1 MQKSRRGRDGG
12 LVVASQAFHAMPV
25 DVSASRNVFT
35 AHRFSSLD
43 ELTFNR
49 DFDMSDSYAKKER

>member
-1 MQKSRRGRDGG
+1 MPRRTAELD
-12 LVVASQAFHAMPV
+12 VASQANAMPV

>member
-1 MQKSRRGRDGG
+1 
-12 LVVASQAFHAMPV
+12 MPV